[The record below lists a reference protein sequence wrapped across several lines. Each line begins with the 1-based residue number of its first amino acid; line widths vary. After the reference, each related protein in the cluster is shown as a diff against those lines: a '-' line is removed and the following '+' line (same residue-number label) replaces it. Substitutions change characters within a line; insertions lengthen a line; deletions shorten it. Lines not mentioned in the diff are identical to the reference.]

1 MTAAPRKT
9 AKTAKRPAK
18 RAATRK
24 SAVKAPRTLNEFM
37 TLALAMETEAA
48 KRYAEFA
55 DAMEMHNNL
64 EVAALFRKMA
74 DIEARH
80 ATQIMAEMG
89 WKEPPAMP
97 PGKATW
103 EGFEAPETTPG
114 DEVHYLMQPWHA
126 LQLALQNEERAERFF
141 GKLARAATTATVRN
155 AALELESE
163 EREHVELVKAWLK
176 KVPKPDS
183 DWANDP
189 DPPCYT
195 D

>member
-1 MTAAPRKT
+1 MTPAAKKT
-9 AKTAKRPAK
+9 TGLAKRPAK
-18 RAATRK
+18 RK
-24 SAVKAPRTLNEFM
+24 PAVKAPRTLNEFM

-48 KRYAEFA
+48 QRYAEFA

-74 DIEARH
+74 DIEGRH
-80 ATQIMAEMG
+80 AAQIMAEMG
-89 WKEPPAMP
+89 WNVPPAMP

-141 GKLARAATTATVRN
+141 GKLARAATVTTVRK

-163 EREHVELVKAWLK
+163 EREHVELVKAWLR
-176 KVPKPDS
+176 KVPKPES
-183 DWANDP
+183 DWAVDP
-189 DPPCYT
+189 DPPSYT